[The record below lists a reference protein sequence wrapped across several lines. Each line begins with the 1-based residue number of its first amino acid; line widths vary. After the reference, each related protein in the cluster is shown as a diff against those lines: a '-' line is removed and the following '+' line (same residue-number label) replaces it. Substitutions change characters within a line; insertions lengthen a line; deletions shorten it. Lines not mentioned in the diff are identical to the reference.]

1 MHMTRIDAPTPI
13 TRRNGRRSGRLLVP
27 VLGLGAMVVSMMQTL
42 TVPILGVIQRDL
54 HTTTAGASWLTTATL
69 LSAAVC
75 TPLLGRYGDQHGARR
90 TLIGV
95 LGLTLTG
102 SVLGATTDTLPW
114 LIVARALQGASTA
127 IFPLAQ
133 SVVRDELPRERLPGA
148 MALLSGTLAVGNA
161 VALVGAGLLI
171 QGAAPDFHHV
181 FWLSAGVS
189 ALTLAAVAAVIPRP
203 RVRPGGRTDWP
214 GAIALAAMLTLLL
227 LPLSQG
233 ARWGWSSAPTLGCF
247 ASAVAAAAVWVM
259 FERGAGEPLVDMRML
274 VLRPVL
280 LANLAGFL
288 LGFAM
293 FSQFLGISALVQLP
307 APPDGYGFGATVFEA
322 SVAYLMPP
330 ALVSLAAAQV
340 AGAMVRMIGAH
351 ATLAV
356 GAASGATGFAVL
368 AAAHGSA
375 VAVIAAGILVGV
387 AVSFGFA
394 TLPAVLAGAVPAG
407 RTGIANGINSVARS
421 VGSSVASAL
430 AATLLAVEP
439 AVEPAEHLAT
449 RASALPAEG
458 RFTVCF
464 ALGAGAFALVVL
476 VALAGLTNARTLVR
490 PRHETRPPERWKTW
504 H

>member
-1 MHMTRIDAPTPI
+1 M
-13 TRRNGRRSGRLLVP
+13 GVVVRSDSGVLRLGGGGGGRL
-27 VLGLGAMVVSMMQTL
+27 
-42 TVPILGVIQRDL
+42 
-54 HTTTAGASWLTTATL
+54 
-69 LSAAVC
+69 
-75 TPLLGRYGDQHGARR
+75 GD
-90 TLIGV
+90 
-95 LGLTLTG
+95 
-102 SVLGATTDTLPW
+102 
-114 LIVARALQGASTA
+114 ARA
-127 IFPLAQ
+127 
-133 SVVRDELPRERLPGA
+133 
-148 MALLSGTLAVGNA
+148 
-161 VALVGAGLLI
+161 
-171 QGAAPDFHHV
+171 
-181 FWLSAGVS
+181 
-189 ALTLAAVAAVIPRP
+189 
-203 RVRPGGRTDWP
+203 
-214 GAIALAAMLTLLL
+214 
-227 LPLSQG
+227 
-233 ARWGWSSAPTLGCF
+233 
-247 ASAVAAAAVWVM
+247 
-259 FERGAGEPLVDMRML
+259 GAGEPLVDMRML

-340 AGAMVRMIGAH
+340 AGAMVRVIGAH

-356 GAASGATGFAVL
+356 GAACGATGFAVL

-375 VAVIAAGILVGV
+375 VAVIAAGVLVGV

-394 TLPAVLAGAVPAG
+394 TLPAVLAGAVPVG

-439 AVEPAEHLAT
+439 AAHLAT

-464 ALGAGAFALVVL
+464 ALGAGAFVLVVL
-476 VALAGLTNARTLVR
+476 VALAGLTNARTFVR
-490 PRHETRPPERWKTW
+490 TRHETRPPERWKTW